1 MEIETESQPAWI
13 RLQTRVLLAITRMQS
28 LSEAHPIKGR
38 LINALRTR
46 TANISHRSNLE
57 NILQQFPFMTGSLE
71 TVDPFI
77 RPPWW
82 ESAVKIQIAASKD
95 EAANLHD
102 ELLRQ
107 DPRPDDI
114 MTIYTDGSGIN
125 GMIGAAIYNATTDET
140 KHQHLGNELR
150 FNVYAGEL
158 TALHMGITQWQV
170 SDYLRCRIFTDSQAA
185 GTSICQ
191 PWRQSGQ
198 KLIAPIVDIVDSL
211 IAQSPQR
218 QLEIIWIPG
227 HHGIVGNERADAGAK
242 QAALDPIIGRPF
254 NHGSL
259 KSCRAQYIKALAK
272 INWEKEWTENTKT
285 ARQLRRILVTDEDK
299 RGTKLYYNM
308 ANRRIS
314 SKLAQLRTGHCPLN
328 GYLHRFGKKNSPIC
342 ECGYGKETV
351 EHYLLECRKYRE
363 QRKVLRKNV
372 GMGRMKSR
380 ILLGNTKILK
390 HTVEY
395 IATTR
400 RLE

>member
-1 MEIETESQPAWI
+1 LFAHFLSQ
-13 RLQTRVLLAITRMQS
+13 TN
-28 LSEAHPIKGR
+28 
-38 LINALRTR
+38 LI
-46 TANISHRSNLE
+46 IGE
-57 NILQQFPFMTGSLE
+57 
-71 TVDPFI
+71 FI
-77 RPPWW
+77 
-82 ESAVKIQIAASKD
+82 Q
-95 EAANLHD
+95 NNG
-102 ELLRQ
+102 
-107 DPRPDDI
+107 PDDT

-140 KHQHLGNELR
+140 KHQHLGDELR

-158 TALHMGITQWQV
+158 TALHMGITQWQE

-198 KLIAPIVDIVDSL
+198 KLIAPTVDTIDSL
-211 IAQSPQR
+211 TVQSPQR

-242 QAALDPIIGRPF
+242 QAALDPTIGRPF

-272 INWEKEWTENTKT
+272 ISWKKEWTENTKT

-314 SKLAQLRTGHCPLN
+314 TKLAQLRTGHCPLN
-328 GYLHRFGKKNSPIC
+328 GYLHRFGKKNSPTC

-363 QRKVLRKNV
+363 QRKVLRKSV

-380 ILLGNTKILK
+380 ILLGNIKILK